1 VLGRLKGGVVLGLAL
16 CVVPAASA
24 SATITVTNQNDSGPG
39 SLRQA
44 IVDAGAGET
53 ILVPAGDYALTS
65 GELAIAKTLII
76 SGHGAADTTVR
87 STGTFR
93 VFHTSG
99 LSSDITIS
107 GLTIRDGHPAPV
119 AGVVEGG
126 GILNTAAS
134 LTLRDDTILANRAD
148 ADAVPP
154 SGSGGIAEGGGI
166 AASEGALTLL
176 DSIVKN
182 NTASTVGGSEHSGG
196 IAEGG
201 GLYSAGTLIAE
212 GNEYVGNLADAR
224 GGQGPSN
231 AGQGGGIAEGGG
243 LIVFAVQPPIRV
255 SASTLLANTV
265 DASGGPGGS
274 GGIGDG
280 GGMWALSN
288 EPPVSLSDLTVTM
301 NLVRALPN
309 GIADGG
315 GLEIG
320 ANNPGVMTLTNAT
333 LSANAVE
340 AGSGPAGGGDGY
352 LGGSNTKVKNTLV
365 SGGISSPGKEN
376 CTGVPTSLG
385 HNLDSLDQ
393 CNFHAPGDLVNTNPL
408 LGPLQDNGGPTLT
421 LAPLAGSPA
430 INAGDSAGCP
440 IFDQR
445 GVLRPQGPVCDIGAV
460 ESAPPSASTGPAT
473 GVGATAATLQG
484 SASNPDVVGGTVFFQ
499 WGGSTAYGSQTPVQS
514 LAPASSEQQFP
525 VMLTNLTPGV
535 LYHFR
540 AVAINAEG
548 MAFGADQTFTTVKPT
563 VPRPAITAAR
573 LTNKRFR
580 VTSKDTAISAKR
592 APAGTSFHFTLSAVA
607 KVQIAVTRSAPGLR
621 SGHNCVAPTTKLRRA
636 HAKRCTRPVALG
648 TLTRSNLPQGADS
661 VLFSGR
667 IGHTPLKPGSY
678 KAVLS
683 ASNAG
688 GKSRSVTLSFS
699 VVK

>member
-1 VLGRLKGGVVLGLAL
+1 VVLGLAL

-39 SLRQA
+39 SLRQ
-44 IVDAGAGET
+44 T
-53 ILVPAGDYALTS
+53 ILDAEPGESIFVPAGDYALTS

-87 STGTFR
+87 STGAFR

-99 LSSDITIS
+99 ASSDITIS

-126 GILNTAAS
+126 GIFNTAAS

-166 AASEGALTLL
+166 AVSEGALTLL
-176 DSIVKN
+176 DSIVMN
-182 NTASTVGGSEHSGG
+182 NTASTVGGSEHGGG

-243 LIVFAVQPPIRV
+243 LIVFAVHPPIRV

-265 DASGGPGGS
+265 DASGGPGGG

-301 NLVRALPN
+301 NLDRALPN

-315 GLEIG
+315 GMNIG
-320 ANNPGVMTLTNAT
+320 ANSPGVMTLTNAT
-333 LSANAVE
+333 LSANTVE
-340 AGSGPAGGGDGY
+340 AGSGLGGGGNGY
-352 LGGSNTKVKNTLV
+352 LGGSSTKVKNTLV
-365 SGGISSPGKEN
+365 TGGVSSPGNAN
-376 CTGVPTSLG
+376 CTGGPTSLG

-393 CNFHAPGDLVNTNPL
+393 CNFHASGDLVNTNPL

-421 LAPLAGSPA
+421 LAPLAGSPT

-460 ESAPPSASTGPAT
+460 ESAPPSVSTSPAT
-473 GVGATAATLQG
+473 GVGATVATLQG
-484 SASNPDVVGGTVFFQ
+484 SASNPDVLGGTVFFQ
-499 WGGSTAYGSQTPVQS
+499 WGTSTAYGSQTPAQS
-514 LAPASSEQQFP
+514 LAPVSSAQQFP
-525 VMLTNLTPGV
+525 AMLANLTPGV
-535 LYHFR
+535 VYHFR

-548 MAFGADQTFTTVKPT
+548 TAFGADQTFTAVKPT
-563 VPRPAITAAR
+563 VPRPTITAAR

-580 VTSKDTAISAKR
+580 VTNKDTAVSAKKP
-592 APAGTSFHFTLSAVA
+592 PAGTSFQFTLSATA

-621 SGHNCVAPTTKLRRA
+621 SAHNCVAPTTKLRRT
-636 HAKRCTRPVALG
+636 HAKHCTRSVALG
-648 TLTRSNLPQGADS
+648 TLTRSNLPQGADNVS
-661 VLFSGR
+661 FSGR

-678 KAVLS
+678 KAALS

-688 GKSRSVTLSFS
+688 GRSRSVALSFS